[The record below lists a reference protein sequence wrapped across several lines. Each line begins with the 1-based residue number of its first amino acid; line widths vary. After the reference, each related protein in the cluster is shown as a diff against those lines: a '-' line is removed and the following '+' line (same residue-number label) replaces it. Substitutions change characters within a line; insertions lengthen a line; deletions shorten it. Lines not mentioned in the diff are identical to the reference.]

1 MRKKL
6 TLLLILIVSVSFAQ
20 GGMKEK
26 KEKIKAL
33 KVAYITE
40 KLDLTTEEAQKFWPV
55 YNAFD
60 DKQFEIK
67 HNKMKAIVNQFENG
81 GFESLSDK
89 EALDLITKMEDY
101 EDEMHALKKKYLKDL
116 LKVLPP
122 KKVIRLKK
130 AEDEFNRKLLREF
143 RGRKN

>member
-1 MRKKL
+1 MKTKIIL
-6 TLLLILIVSVSFAQ
+6 ILLIFTSYSFSQ
-20 GGMKEK
+20 GMKEK

-40 KLDLTTEEAQKFWPV
+40 QLNLTSEEAQKFWPV
-55 YNAFD
+55 YNTFD
-60 DKQFEIK
+60 DKQFELK
-67 HNKMKAIVNQFENG
+67 HNKMKAIVNQFEHG

-89 EALDLITKMEDY
+89 EALDLITKMENY
-101 EDEMHALKKKYLKDL
+101 EEEMHVLKKKYLSDL

>member
-1 MRKKL
+1 MKTKIIL
-6 TLLLILIVSVSFAQ
+6 ILLIFTSYSFSQ
-20 GGMKEK
+20 GMKEK

-40 KLDLTTEEAQKFWPV
+40 QLNLTSEEAQKFWPV
-55 YNAFD
+55 YNTFD
-60 DKQFEIK
+60 DKQFELK

-89 EALDLITKMEDY
+89 EALDLITKMENY
-101 EDEMHALKKKYLKDL
+101 EEEMHVLKKKYLSDL

>member
-1 MRKKL
+1 MKTKIIL
-6 TLLLILIVSVSFAQ
+6 ILLIFTSYSFSQ
-20 GGMKEK
+20 GMKEK

-40 KLDLTTEEAQKFWPV
+40 QLNLTSEEAQKFWPV
-55 YNAFD
+55 YNTFD
-60 DKQFEIK
+60 DKQFELK

-101 EDEMHALKKKYLKDL
+101 EEEMHVLKKKYLSDL

>member
-55 YNAFD
+55 YNTFD
-60 DKQFEIK
+60 DKQFEIR
-67 HNKMKAIVNQFENG
+67 HNKMKSIVNQFENG